1 MDAYLADMT
10 ETNGEDYVTNMK
22 ETYGTA
28 YMAQAEIKQV
38 VIDYLTENAK
48 VQNN

>member
-38 VIDYLTENAK
+38 VIDYLMGNAK
-48 VQNN
+48 VQ